1 MHDFTYV
8 QYTPCSKDGIQ
19 IIEKKEKAPI
29 VHICMIED
37 SSQNSVILP
46 VDQFDIMSK
55 PHGLQLSNHL
65 VALRHLNSG
74 IVDQLINNCL
84 SGLLLVDHSSGLT
97 HQVRTGVVN
106 RVVINIIRQVFK
118 VVLDRNDTLGGQLLD
133 ILGTV
138 FFPVLNVGV
147 LADTERT
154 TLDQVSDKLQ
164 KSIVNKECLTVKIM
178 VRIVSSKLAVRTA
191 SW

>member
-1 MHDFTYV
+1 MLDFTYV
-8 QYTPCSKDGIQ
+8 QYTPCSKMVSKLL
-19 IIEKKEKAPI
+19 KKEKAPI

-55 PHGLQLSNHL
+55 SHSLQLSNHL

-106 RVVINIIRQVFK
+106 RVVVNIIRQVFK